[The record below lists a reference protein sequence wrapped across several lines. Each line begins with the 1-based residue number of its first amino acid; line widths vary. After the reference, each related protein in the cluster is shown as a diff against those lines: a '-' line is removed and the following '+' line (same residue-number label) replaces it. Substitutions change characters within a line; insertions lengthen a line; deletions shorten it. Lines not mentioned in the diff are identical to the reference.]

1 MARTTVRQL
10 AEMKERG
17 ERIPMITAYDYT
29 TAALADSA
37 GIPVVLVGDSLGMV
51 VLGYE
56 STIPV
61 TMEDIIHHTRMV
73 VRGNRNSLIVA
84 DLPFMTYQ
92 VEPAQAL
99 RNAARLLQ
107 EGGAHTV
114 KLEGGESIAPTIRR
128 IVDCDIPVM
137 AHIGVTP
144 QSVNAFGGY
153 RVRGRSVEQARQL
166 VRDALAVEA
175 AGAYAVVLELV
186 PAPWQSSSHSGLPS
200 QPSASAPVQ
209 AVTARC
215 RCSTIC
221 SGCSPTSFPGTPGGM
236 PSWPRRSAKPF
247 PNTPRTF
254 ATVPSPRPP
263 RAFPWTK
270 VSWTN
275 WGIYSDLPADASTCE
290 KKRRARSA
298 RRCCCPWAAWNMPE
312 P

>member
-1 MARTTVRQL
+1 MAKVTVRQV
-10 AEMKERG
+10 AEMKGRG
-17 ERIPMITAYDYT
+17 EKIPMITAYDYT
-29 TAALADSA
+29 TAALADAA

-73 VRGNRNSLIVA
+73 ARGNKSSLIVA

-114 KLEGGESIAPTIRR
+114 KLEGGETIAPTIRR

-137 AHIGVTP
+137 GHIGVTP

-153 RVRGRSVEQARQL
+153 RVRGRSVEQARQI

-186 PAPWQSSSHSGLPS
+186 PAPLARFITGRLTIPTIGIGAGPGCDGQVQVLHDMLGLFTDFVPRHARQYANLAQVIGDAFTQYAQEVQDGSFPTASHSFTLDES
-200 QPSASAPVQ
+200 ILAELE
-209 AVTARC
+209 
-215 RCSTIC
+215 
-221 SGCSPTSFPGTPGGM
+221 
-236 PSWPRRSAKPF
+236 
-247 PNTPRTF
+247 
-254 ATVPSPRPP
+254 
-263 RAFPWTK
+263 
-270 VSWTN
+270 
-275 WGIYSDLPADASTCE
+275 DL
-290 KKRRARSA
+290 
-298 RRCCCPWAAWNMPE
+298 
-312 P
+312 

>member
-1 MARTTVRQL
+1 MAKITVRQL

-17 ERIPMITAYDYT
+17 ELIPMLTAYDYT
-29 TAALADSA
+29 TAALADAA
-37 GIPVVLVGDSLGMV
+37 GIPVLLVGDSLGMV

-73 VRGNRNSLIVA
+73 VRGNKNSLIVA

-114 KLEGGESIAPTIRR
+114 KLEGGENIAPTIRR

-153 RVRGRSVEQARQL
+153 RVRGRSVEQARQI

-186 PAPWQSSSHSGLPS
+186 PAPLARFITQRLIIPTIGIGAGPGCDGQVQVLHDMLGLFTDFVPRHARRYANLAQVIS
-200 QPSASAPVQ
+200 DAFVQ
-209 AVTARC
+209 YAADVRDV
-215 RCSTIC
+215 
-221 SGCSPTSFPGTPGGM
+221 SFPTAAESFTLDESILEELG
-236 PSWPRRSAKPF
+236 
-247 PNTPRTF
+247 
-254 ATVPSPRPP
+254 
-263 RAFPWTK
+263 
-270 VSWTN
+270 
-275 WGIYSDLPADASTCE
+275 DL
-290 KKRRARSA
+290 
-298 RRCCCPWAAWNMPE
+298 
-312 P
+312 

>member
-1 MARTTVRQL
+1 MAKTTVRQL

-61 TMEDIIHHTRMV
+61 TMDDIIHHTRMV
-73 VRGNRNSLIVA
+73 VRGNKNSLIVA

-92 VEPAQAL
+92 VETAQAL

-114 KLEGGESIAPTIRR
+114 KLEGGENIAPTIQR

-186 PAPWQSSSHSGLPS
+186 PAPLAKLITQRLAIPTIGIGAGPGCDGQVQVLHDMLGLFTDF
-200 QPSASAPVQ
+200 V
-209 AVTARC
+209 
-215 RCSTIC
+215 
-221 SGCSPTSFPGTPGGM
+221 
-236 PSWPRRSAKPF
+236 PRH
-247 PNTPRTF
+247 
-254 ATVPSPRPP
+254 
-263 RAFPWTK
+263 
-270 VSWTN
+270 
-275 WGIYSDLPADASTCE
+275 
-290 KKRRARSA
+290 A
-298 RRCCCPWAAWNMPE
+298 RRYANLAQAISEAFTQYAGDVRDGTFPTAAE
-312 P
+312 SFTLDEGILDELGDI

>member
-1 MARTTVRQL
+1 MAKTTVRHL

-29 TAALADSA
+29 TAALADAA

-73 VRGNRNSLIVA
+73 VRGNKNSLIVA

-114 KLEGGESIAPTIRR
+114 KLEGGENIAPTIRR

-137 AHIGVTP
+137 AHVGVTP

-153 RVRGRSVEQARQL
+153 RVRGRSVEQARQI
-166 VRDALAVEA
+166 VKDALAVEA

-186 PAPWQSSSHSGLPS
+186 PAPLARLITQRLTIPTIGIGAGPGCDGQVQVLHDMLGLFTDFVPRHARRYANLS
-200 QPSASAPVQ
+200 Q
-209 AVTARC
+209 
-215 RCSTIC
+215 TI
-221 SGCSPTSFPGTPGGM
+221 SEAFTQYAAEVRDGSFPTAAESFTLDESILEELG
-236 PSWPRRSAKPF
+236 
-247 PNTPRTF
+247 
-254 ATVPSPRPP
+254 
-263 RAFPWTK
+263 
-270 VSWTN
+270 
-275 WGIYSDLPADASTCE
+275 DL
-290 KKRRARSA
+290 
-298 RRCCCPWAAWNMPE
+298 
-312 P
+312 